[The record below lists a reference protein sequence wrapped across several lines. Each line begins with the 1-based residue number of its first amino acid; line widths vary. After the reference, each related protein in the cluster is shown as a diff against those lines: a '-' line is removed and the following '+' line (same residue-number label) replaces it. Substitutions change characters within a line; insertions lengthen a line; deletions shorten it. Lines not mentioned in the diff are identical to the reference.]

1 MKQNVNKIH
10 HKKFFLMQIKENGR
24 QKAMFSSDNC
34 QFWQL
39 SYNIEGFFN
48 QRKSP
53 ALSFRKCRRFK
64 IYLYEVI

>member
-1 MKQNVNKIH
+1 MYYGY
-10 HKKFFLMQIKENGR
+10 FFLIQIKENGR
-24 QKAMFSSDNC
+24 QKATFSSDNC

-39 SYNIEGFFN
+39 SYNIVGFFN

-53 ALSFRKCRRFK
+53 ALFFRICRRFK